1 MKNTSGRLYRI
12 MNFHHA
18 VQLFEKNVLYF
29 SHPSV
34 WDDPYETKI
43 SHNRSNN
50 IYAQSWCSE
59 AVSDAMWR
67 IYSPHHLGVRIG
79 TSTKKLM
86 SALSRESKKSNFQF
100 KMKDVVYETQF
111 QINKKMNDI
120 AQSLSNGYDFDLAS
134 ESLFM
139 KRKAYE
145 HESEYRVVIED
156 NNILNNIKLGKE
168 ITINAMTLI
177 DSILIDPRAP
187 NELSD
192 ALIYYFKEKIGFS
205 KKVKKSV
212 LYKEPKKLIIP

>member
-1 MKNTSGRLYRI
+1 
-12 MNFHHA
+12 
-18 VQLFEKNVLYF
+18 
-29 SHPSV
+29 
-34 WDDPYETKI
+34 
-43 SHNRSNN
+43 
-50 IYAQSWCSE
+50 
-59 AVSDAMWR
+59 
-67 IYSPHHLGVRIG
+67 
-79 TSTKKLM
+79 M
-86 SALSRESKKSNFQF
+86 SALSREYKKSNFQF
-100 KMKDVVYETQF
+100 KMKDVVYDTQF